1 MDNVEFYI
9 LNWSSTRHV
18 LRFIKMQPISLSQ
31 YNLMIEFLS
40 IRKEEYK
47 VYDVEEGIVFEEGSL
62 CRQSLGLQQPEKV
75 DSVGLD
81 PWERDGIMHGMW
93 MPTETV
99 DLLDEKAL
107 KYLLKSVYGK
117 YGFQRSVSKCL
128 GLNTYLGKR
137 KASFVRPLPK
147 MSQDAAMKS
156 EYYRQEWN
164 PTFHPIIYKLVNA
177 LTAQATRYQ
186 HLADPIYDKFLL
198 EVLNSLLEGKNER
211 ESKASQGLR
220 ERPERLI
227 RKGYVESLF

>member
-1 MDNVEFYI
+1 M
-9 LNWSSTRHV
+9 
-18 LRFIKMQPISLSQ
+18 
-31 YNLMIEFLS
+31 
-40 IRKEEYK
+40 
-47 VYDVEEGIVFEEGSL
+47 FEEGSL
-62 CRQSLGLQQPEKV
+62 CCQSLGLQQPEKV

-99 DLLDEKAL
+99 DLFDEKAL

-137 KASFVRPLPK
+137 KASFVRPSPK

-211 ESKASQGLR
+211 ESKAS
-220 ERPERLI
+220 
-227 RKGYVESLF
+227 